1 MLCCDVVWCCEVS
14 CAVMRSAGGG
24 GWKRW
29 GEVRLSEVF

>member
-24 GWKRW
+24 GFRRD
-29 GEVRLSEVF
+29 GVR